1 MTSFEDFEFAQYF
14 PGITA
19 QQVNKALARVQ
30 AQWYGLLNGDL
41 WASLPQAVQAAKIDA
56 MSDLL
61 VAWYLANN
69 FPDHVVN
76 AIANGALPLSG
87 KSIDGVSVS
96 YKDVEN
102 VQGEMK
108 LLLTNQWGV
117 AALQMFQSSPERFA
131 LFPGVR

>member
-14 PGITA
+14 TGITA
-19 QQVNKALARVQ
+19 QQVNKALDRVT

-41 WASLPQAVQAAKIDA
+41 WASLPQDVQAAKMDA

-69 FPDHVVN
+69 FPDRVVN

-87 KSIDGVSVS
+87 KSIDGVSIS

-102 VQGEMK
+102 VQGELK
-108 LLLTNQWGV
+108 LLMTNQWGV
-117 AALQMFQSSPERFA
+117 AALQMFQSSPERFL
-131 LFPGVR
+131 LFPGGR